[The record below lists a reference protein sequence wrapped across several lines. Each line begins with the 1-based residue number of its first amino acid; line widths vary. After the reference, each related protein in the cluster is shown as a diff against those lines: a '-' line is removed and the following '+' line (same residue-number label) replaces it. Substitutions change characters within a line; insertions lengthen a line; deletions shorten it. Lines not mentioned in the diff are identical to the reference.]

1 MSQSADQTTANERID
16 SNGGIIMARSI
27 FHQRG
32 TALEDEFF
40 YHVDQELIATLEER
54 HQHQAVELSLREST
68 GIVDQHVLEELR
80 AADITPRS
88 LAAFS
93 MFPAVFIAWADGH
106 VESAERQAILKAAK
120 HQGIYANSPS
130 CELLD
135 QWLAKR
141 PSDKLVGTW
150 KDFIHA
156 IRAAISDRAFRELR
170 DAAMGRA
177 AAISTAAGGFLGI
190 CSVSDAER
198 AALAELDEVF
208 DDAIA
213 SAEPADCR

>member
-1 MSQSADQTTANERID
+1 MSK
-16 SNGGIIMARSI
+16 SI
-27 FHQRG
+27 FQQRG
-32 TALEDEFF
+32 AALEDEFF
-40 YHVDQELIATLEER
+40 YRVDQGLVAKLEER
-54 HQHQAVELSLREST
+54 HQQQAVELSLKEST
-68 GIVDQHVLEELR
+68 GIVDQQVLEELR

-93 MFPAVFIAWADGH
+93 MFPAVFVAWADGH
-106 VESAERQAILKAAK
+106 VESAERNAILKAAK

-130 CELLD
+130 CELLEH
-135 QWLAKR
+135 WLAQR
-141 PSDKLVGTW
+141 PSDKLEGAW

-156 IRAAISDRAFRELR
+156 IRATISDRAFRELR

-190 CSVSDAER
+190 DSVSHAER
-198 AALAELDEVF
+198 AALAELHGVF